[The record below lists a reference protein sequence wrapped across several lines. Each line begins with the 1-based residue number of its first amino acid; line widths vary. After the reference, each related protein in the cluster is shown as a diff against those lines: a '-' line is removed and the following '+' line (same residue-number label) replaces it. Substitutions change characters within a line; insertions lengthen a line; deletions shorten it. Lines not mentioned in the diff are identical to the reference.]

1 MMSVNRTITVMVVT
15 LALVAGPLGASAA
28 GKGGSKG
35 PPGSSIAEQTLSAV
49 EVDDLMYMREEE
61 KLARDVY
68 LTMFDAWGLA
78 VFDNIAASEQT
89 HTDSVKDMIEKYRL
103 ADPVVDESVGV
114 FVNQELATLYA
125 QLIARGTQSALEAL
139 HVGAYIEELDIADL
153 RAAIERT
160 DEVLLINAYENLL
173 AGSRN
178 HLRAFVSQINAL
190 GVDYVAQVLDQDD
203 VDAIVESMT
212 LEEKVGQLFL
222 LAFEAANIDA
232 AETLFE
238 RHFVGGSYLSS
249 DNLPD
254 ISHAKV

>member
-78 VFDNIAASEQT
+78 VFDNIAVSEQT

-139 HVGAYIEELDIADL
+139 HVGAYIEEVDMVDLARASEATDNADIRQL
-153 RAAIERT
+153 
-160 DEVLLINAYENLL
+160 YENLMS
-173 AGSRN
+173 GSRN
-178 HLRAFVSQINAL
+178 HLRAYVGQIENL
-190 GVDYVAQVLDQDD
+190 GVVYEAQYLSQDE
-203 VDAIVESMT
+203 VDAIVDSP
-212 LEEKVGQLFL
+212 
-222 LAFEAANIDA
+222 I
-232 AETLFE
+232 E
-238 RHFVGGSYLSS
+238 RGRRR
-249 DNLPD
+249 
-254 ISHAKV
+254 